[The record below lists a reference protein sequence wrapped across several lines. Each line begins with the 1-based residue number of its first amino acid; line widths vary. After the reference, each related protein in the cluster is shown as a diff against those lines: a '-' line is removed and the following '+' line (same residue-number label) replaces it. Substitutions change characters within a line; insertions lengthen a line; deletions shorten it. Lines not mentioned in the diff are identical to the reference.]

1 MAYAKVKQATG
12 KSCLAVGV
20 MDIKWE
26 VFLMV
31 SFRNIYRWLAV
42 SHTVL
47 EARDMRLNQ
56 MDASLLPTILCEDR
70 KLMGELRY
78 NLS

>member
-1 MAYAKVKQATG
+1 
-12 KSCLAVGV
+12 
-20 MDIKWE
+20 
-26 VFLMV
+26 MV

-47 EARDMRLNQ
+47 EARDTRVNQ
-56 MDASLLPTILCEDR
+56 MDASLLPTILFKDR
-70 KLMGELRY
+70 KCMGELGY